1 MIICNR
7 KNAITKLCKSHIFAS
22 SKHLHMNYKK
32 NLFRLSAFL
41 LLFTACLSFSDRHNY
56 SATMLNGAWQ
66 LQGSEDQQIAMF
78 SDGYCMITYYN
89 KPNGKISQTYGG
101 PYKLE
106 NNQLTLTQEFN
117 NVDKEQIGQPMT
129 IPIKI
134 DGDIVTV
141 EAGDYSQKWK
151 RLDNGT
157 GPLAGV
163 WRSGGRLQD
172 GKVTFSPLGAR
183 KTFKM
188 LTGTRFQWAA
198 MNTET
203 KEMVATG
210 GGTYTFV
217 NGKYTENIEFF
228 SRDSS
233 RVGKSLTFND
243 KVENDNWHHSG
254 LNTRGEQMSEIW
266 GKVKL

>member
-1 MIICNR
+1 M
-7 KNAITKLCKSHIFAS
+7 KS
-22 SKHLHMNYKK
+22 N
-32 NLFRLSAFL
+32 NPLFRLSLFIL
-41 LLFTACLSFSDRHNY
+41 LVSVCLSFNNARSYN
-56 SATMLNGAWQ
+56 ATLLNGAWQ
-66 LQGSEDQQIAMF
+66 LQGSSDQEVAIF
-78 SDGYCMITYYN
+78 SDGYFMITSYN
-89 KPNGKISQTYGG
+89 KANKELNMTYGG
-101 PYKLE
+101 TYELQ
-106 NNQLTLTQEFN
+106 NNQLTITQEFN
-117 NVDKEQIGQPMT
+117 NMQKEAVGQSAT
-129 IPIKI
+129 IPLNIQGNTI
-134 DGDIVTV
+134 TVDNDGNT
-141 EAGDYSQKWK
+141 QTWK

-172 GKVTFSPLGAR
+172 GKVTFSPLAAR

-188 LTGTRFQWAA
+188 LTGGRFQWTA

-233 RVGKSLTFND
+233 RVGATLVFDD
-243 KVENDNWHHSG
+243 KVENDNWFHTG
-254 LNTRGEQMSEIW
+254 LNSRGEKLSEIW